1 MFAAAAAAGLAIVS
15 GAVDTHDPQNT
26 VRDNNGNDAA
36 LELGDVSIRCLL
48 DSVNQISIWAT
59 RVLGLQ
65 MLRSIEQVLIP
76 TSWHETFFL

>member
-1 MFAAAAAAGLAIVS
+1 M
-15 GAVDTHDPQNT
+15 
-26 VRDNNGNDAA
+26 A

-65 MLRSIEQVLIP
+65 MLRSIEQVKRRSLMIAALEVLAAALF
-76 TSWHETFFL
+76 SIAAGYYLVRRLKH